1 MRRSTSKGLTYHIS
15 KFRSER
21 EGVPT
26 FNIIIKYRKYC
37 HGIMC
42 KFSWLGLHNKYALH
56 KSQSTARV
64 ASGVPGDSWG
74 TSWAWRV
81 PIQTPAGNRHLPSTC
96 YNRCNVGTDDKL
108 RTWRMVETHPT
119 LWGHEFPP
127 SDKPITAITSI
138 TWRELMP
145 SDVIR
150 VPVDNVCNV
159 SDFKSY
165 LTQNIPNV

>member
-21 EGVPT
+21 EGVHT

-42 KFSWLGLHNKYALH
+42 KFSWLELHNEYALH

-64 ASGVPGDSWG
+64 ASGVPGDSRG
-74 TSWAWRV
+74 TSWARRV

-96 YNRCNVGTDDKL
+96 YIIDVL
-108 RTWRMVETHPT
+108 WERMISSEHDGWSRHIQLFGDTNSRRRINQ
-119 LWGHEFPP
+119 LPP
-127 SDKPITAITSI
+127 
-138 TWRELMP
+138 
-145 SDVIR
+145 
-150 VPVDNVCNV
+150 
-159 SDFKSY
+159 
-165 LTQNIPNV
+165 